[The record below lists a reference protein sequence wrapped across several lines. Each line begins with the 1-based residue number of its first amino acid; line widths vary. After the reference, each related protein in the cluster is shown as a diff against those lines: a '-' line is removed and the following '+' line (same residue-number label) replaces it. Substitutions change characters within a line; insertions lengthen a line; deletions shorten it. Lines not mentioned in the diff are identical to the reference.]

1 MRTMHENVDTVNRL
15 LDRGVDRVR
24 EEMADAAERA
34 MRQTKRAIRRGRH
47 QVERGLDEARVRV
60 RNEPGRALA
69 IAFAAGAVVG
79 ALTLVSVTRRMRR
92 HA

>member
-1 MRTMHENVDTVNRL
+1 MRTMEDNVATVNKL

-47 QVERGLDEARVRV
+47 QLERGVDEARVRV
-60 RNEPGRALA
+60 RDNPGRAVG
-69 IAFAAGAVVG
+69 IAFAAGAVLG
-79 ALTLVSVTRRMRR
+79 ALAIASMMRRTRR
-92 HA
+92 A